1 MVKLSVII
9 PIYKVENYIIEC
21 LESICCQLIEG
32 VEVILVNDGTPD
44 NSMLLARSYIS
55 ERYSN
60 FCKQFIFIDQE
71 NQGQSVARNN
81 ALKICTG
88 DYIAFLDSD
97 DVWHAQKMEVMLQF
111 ALKYDLDFLYHLYS
125 PLPSDEEICLEN
137 IILKKKKRYSFVLKN
152 FIATPTVFV
161 RKNKFP
167 GFPEHLSYCED
178 YCCWLMSIQS
188 NFYFIDKPLANGF
201 KKPLGESGLSSNI
214 YKMHKGFIDAL
225 LYLREKKKISLVF
238 FLLAYIFEYLK
249 FPLRYFR

>member
-1 MVKLSVII
+1 MSISVII
-9 PIYKVENYIIEC
+9 PCFNSEMTIERTVN
-21 LESICCQLIEG
+21 SVFNQTFKPT
-32 VEVILVNDGTPD
+32 EVICVDDGSSDST
-44 NSMLLARSYIS
+44 IS
-55 ERYSN
+55 ILKKLKEVSPAEIS
-60 FCKQFIFIDQE
+60 FLIIQQE
-71 NQGQSVARNN
+71 NSGPSRARNN
-81 ALKICTG
+81 GVLRSNCE
-88 DYIAFLDSD
+88 YIAFLDSD